1 MRQLEKLT
9 GWVAAE
15 LIAAQLADRGASPVV
30 LRRLYTQGWSWP
42 DPACAP
48 HRTKETQK
56 RPAPTASGNPP
67 RGRSNKAQRTAPPL
81 VRVTFDGTG
90 PLGLSFRKD
99 SRPPVLSS
107 IREGSLAAAMA
118 PPLKPGLVLKM
129 IGGQDIAPASSP
141 RQKGGARAGFATFPE
156 AMLLLKKATR
166 PLELAFAVPSATS
179 PRLSTSPKPAG

>member
-1 MRQLEKLT
+1 M
-9 GWVAAE
+9 AAE
-15 LIAAQLADRGASPVV
+15 LIAAKLADRGASPVV

-42 DPACAP
+42 EPACAP

-56 RPAPTASGNPP
+56 RPAPAASGGA
-67 RGRSNKAQRTAPPL
+67 RGRSNKAQRTSPSPRPAPL
-81 VRVTFDGTG
+81 VRVTFEGTG

-107 IREGSLAAAMA
+107 IRDGSLAAAMA

-141 RQKGGARAGFATFPE
+141 RQKGPARAGYATFPE

-179 PRLSTSPKPAG
+179 PRLSTSPKAAG

>member
-1 MRQLEKLT
+1 M
-9 GWVAAE
+9 
-15 LIAAQLADRGASPVV
+15 
-30 LRRLYTQGWSWP
+30 
-42 DPACAP
+42 
-48 HRTKETQK
+48 
-56 RPAPTASGNPP
+56 
-67 RGRSNKAQRTAPPL
+67 
-81 VRVTFDGTG
+81 RVTFEGTG

-107 IREGSLAAAMA
+107 IRDGSLAAAMA

-141 RQKGGARAGFATFPE
+141 RQKGPARAGYATFPE